1 MNSSWK
7 KPWKNSVRQSN
18 FFNHAEMVVEF
29 EGRAFTEEETLRM
42 ADAIQ
47 TAADIQILCLLER
60 DTRTEEIHK
69 QAYHESLQVIHERDG
84 LFYKGTL
91 REKHRLEAETS
102 IVIIGDVEDGAIVTS
117 KGNVTVLG
125 TIRGIVTAGAAGR
138 RDAWIAALHMEPKK
152 LRIGEI
158 EVKPVIGG
166 SYSWAKLL

>member
-1 MNSSWK
+1 M
-7 KPWKNSVRQSN
+7 
-18 FFNHAEMVVEF
+18 EF